1 MRCKTLTAACLLVM
15 LTAGCSTVE
24 KVVYR
29 IDVDQ
34 GNYLEQKNVSQLRQ
48 GMNKDQVLYLLGT
61 PLLNDPFGSDTW
73 YYIFR
78 QQKGH
83 ENPTQQTL
91 VLTFDTQG
99 QLSSIKNQEKLPE
112 ALAQQAG

>member
-1 MRCKTLTAACLLVM
+1 MRCKTLITACLLTM

-34 GNYLEQKNVSQLRQ
+34 GNYLEQKDVAQLRQ

-73 YYIFR
+73 YYVFR

-83 ENPTQQTL
+83 DAPTQQTL
-91 VLTFDTQG
+91 VLSFDSQG
-99 QLSSIKNQEKLPE
+99 LLSQIKNQDQLPANLE
-112 ALAQQAG
+112 HNS

>member
-1 MRCKTLTAACLLVM
+1 MRCKTLITACLLTM

-34 GNYLEQKNVSQLRQ
+34 GNYLEQKDVAQLRQ

-73 YYIFR
+73 YYVFR

-83 ENPTQQTL
+83 DTPTQQTL
-91 VLTFDTQG
+91 VLSFDSQG
-99 QLSSIKNQEKLPE
+99 LLSQIKNQDKLPANLE
-112 ALAQQAG
+112 QNS

>member
-1 MRCKTLTAACLLVM
+1 MRCKTLITACLLTM

-34 GNYLEQKNVSQLRQ
+34 GNYLEQKDVAQLRQ

-61 PLLNDPFGSDTW
+61 PLLND
-73 YYIFR
+73 
-78 QQKGH
+78 H
-83 ENPTQQTL
+83 
-91 VLTFDTQG
+91 
-99 QLSSIKNQEKLPE
+99 
-112 ALAQQAG
+112 LAAIRGTTCSASKKATMHQPSKHWF